1 MIALNTN
8 NPATRY
14 TYLVGVS
21 KDGQTTIIEVSA
33 NSRAQASKIARQAGY
48 IVRDVNLG

>member
-8 NPATRY
+8 NPTTRY

-21 KDGQTTIIEVSA
+21 KDGLTMTIEVSA
-33 NSRAQASKIARQAGY
+33 NTRAQASRIAREAGY

>member
-14 TYLVGVS
+14 TYVVGVS
-21 KDGQTTIIEVSA
+21 KDGTTSVIEVSA
-33 NSRAQASKIARQAGY
+33 NTRAQASKIARQAGY
-48 IVRDVNLG
+48 IVRDIYIG

>member
-14 TYLVGVS
+14 TYMVGVS
-21 KDGQTTIIEVSA
+21 KDGITSVIEVSA
-33 NSRAQASKIARQAGY
+33 NTRAQAARIAREAGY
-48 IVRDVNLG
+48 IVRDISIG

>member
-14 TYLVGVS
+14 TYVVGVS
-21 KDGQTTIIEVSA
+21 KDGVTSVIEVSA
-33 NSRAQASKIARQAGY
+33 NTRAQASKIARQAGY
-48 IVRDVNLG
+48 IVRDIYIG

>member
-8 NPATRY
+8 NPATR
-14 TYLVGVS
+14 YLVGVS

-48 IVRDVNLG
+48 IVRDVSIG

>member
-48 IVRDVNLG
+48 IVRDVSIG

>member
-14 TYLVGVS
+14 TYVVGVS
-21 KDGQTTIIEVSA
+21 KDGITSVIEVSA
-33 NSRAQASKIARQAGY
+33 NTRAQASKIARQAGY
-48 IVRDVNLG
+48 IVRDISIG

>member
-1 MIALNTN
+1 
-8 NPATRY
+8 
-14 TYLVGVS
+14 VGVS
-21 KDGQTTIIEVSA
+21 KDGLISTIEVSA

>member
-14 TYLVGVS
+14 TYMVGVS
-21 KDGQTTIIEVSA
+21 KDGITSVIEVSA
-33 NSRAQASKIARQAGY
+33 NTRTQAAKIARLAGY
-48 IVRDVNLG
+48 IVRDVCIG